1 MKQNYFMGLIA
12 CAALT
17 MTGCSNDEINAPQQS
32 QGNNA
37 IEFSTY
43 LGRNAQGSRGTETN
57 DASIKSENGGF
68 GVLAYYTEQKNFADA
83 NNNKPNFMWNQKVT
97 YNGTNWEYTPVK
109 YWPTKVGDKV
119 SFFAYAPY
127 VEGGDA
133 NGIVLSKN
141 NATGAPTATI
151 TLPDD
156 ASKTI
161 DFVAAVQMNKTYND
175 SAKANN
181 NVSFTLLHE
190 MTRVKVQAKLDK
202 SVYDTS
208 SDPKHKTFVVIKN
221 VTFNNKGQFYK
232 SGTYTFSTDDKKRG
246 TWTTTNNATANASTY
261 TLDLNGVLNTK
272 TITAATATDAAATGA
287 SANSNYKT
295 GVKGL
300 KLVDTTAKDLF
311 KNSEYLFLIPVS
323 ANNGDGLT
331 DGKATA
337 TIEYDIVTE
346 DSNLVKGYSCTS
358 ATKTVLLPAGTLK
371 QGISYNYIFTIKLD
385 EIVLNAT
392 VNDWDAASN
401 SNIDVP
407 YTPDDAT
414 KQN

>member
-12 CAALT
+12 YAALT

-43 LGRNAQGSRGTETN
+43 LGRNAQGSRGTETSTT
-57 DASIKSENGGF
+57 SIQTSGF
-68 GVLAYYTEQKNFADA
+68 GVLAYYTEQNNFAD
-83 NNNKPNFMWNQKVT
+83 NNKPNFMWNQKVT
-97 YNGTNWEYTPVK
+97 HNGTNWEYTPVK

-127 VEGGDA
+127 AA
-133 NGIVLSKN
+133 NDNDKGIVLSGN
-141 NATGAPTATI
+141 SETGAPTATI

-156 ASKTI
+156 DPSKTI
-161 DFVAAVQMNKTYND
+161 DFVAAVQMNKTHDN
-175 SAKANN
+175 SATANN
-181 NVSFTLLHE
+181 NVSFTLKHE

-202 SVYDTS
+202 SVY
-208 SDPKHKTFVVIKN
+208 SDADAKHKTFVVIKD
-221 VTFNNKGQFYK
+221 VKFNDKGQFYK
-232 SGTYTFSTDDKKRG
+232 SGTYTFSTTNGERG
-246 TWTTTNNATANASTY
+246 TWAPANASTY
-261 TLDLNGVLNTK
+261 TLDLNGVLNTE
-272 TITAATATDAAATGA
+272 TITAATATGA
-287 SANSNYKT
+287 SANGDYKT

-346 DSNLVKGYSCTS
+346 DSKLVAGYSCTS

-392 VNDWDAASN
+392 VNEWDTASD

-407 YTPDDAT
+407 YSPDDAT

>member
-68 GVLAYYTEQKNFADA
+68 GVLAYYTEQNNFADA

-97 YNGTNWEYTPVK
+97 YSNSAWSYTPVK

-127 VEGGDA
+127 VASGNDK
-133 NGIVLSKN
+133 GIVLSGN
-141 NATGAPTATI
+141 SATGAPTATI

-156 ASKTI
+156 PSQTI
-161 DFVAAVQMNKTYND
+161 DFVAAVQMNKIYND
-175 SAKANN
+175 SANANN
-181 NVSFTLLHE
+181 NVSFTLKHE

-202 SVYDTS
+202 SVYSDT
-208 SDPKHKTFVVIKN
+208 DDKHKTFVVIKN
-221 VTFNNKGQFYK
+221 VTFNDKGQFYK
-232 SGTYTFSTDDKKRG
+232 SGKYTFSTDDNKRG
-246 TWTTTNNATANASTY
+246 TWTTTDNATAYS
-261 TLDLNGVLNTK
+261 LDLNKVMKKETIKVTGTK
-272 TITAATATDAAATGA
+272 GKSGSGD
-287 SANSNYKT
+287 YQ
-295 GVKGL
+295 KGEDGI
-300 KLVDTTAKDLF
+300 KLVNTDPVSLF
-311 KNSEYLFLIPVS
+311 KDDQYLFLIPVAS
-323 ANNGDGLT
+323 LT

-346 DSNLVKGYSCTS
+346 DSKLAVGYSCTN
-358 ATKTVLLPAGTLK
+358 AIKTVKLPAGTLQ
-371 QGISYNYIFTIKLD
+371 QGKSYNYTFIINLD
-385 EIVLNAT
+385 EIVLDAT
-392 VNDWDAASN
+392 VEQWDETAPD

-407 YTPDDAT
+407 YSPDDAT

>member
-43 LGRNAQGSRGTETN
+43 LGRNAQGSRSTETN
-57 DASIKSENGGF
+57 TDSIKKSGF
-68 GVLAYYTEQKNFADA
+68 GVLAYYTEQANFTKT
-83 NNNKPNFMWNQKVT
+83 NKPNFMWNQKVT
-97 YNGTNWEYTPVK
+97 HNGTNWEYTPVK

-127 VEGGDA
+127 VE
-133 NGIVLSKN
+133 NGNNNVIVLSGN
-141 NATGAPTATI
+141 SETGAPTATI

-156 ASKTI
+156 PSKTI
-161 DFVAAVQMNKTYND
+161 DFVAAVQMNKTHDN

-181 NVSFTLLHE
+181 NVSFTLKHE

-202 SVYDTS
+202 SVYSDT
-208 SDPKHKTFVVIKN
+208 DAKHKTFVVIKN
-221 VTFNNKGQFYK
+221 VKFNDKGQFYK
-232 SGTYTFSTDDKKRG
+232 SGKYTFSTDDNQRG
-246 TWTTTNNATANASTY
+246 TWATTDNATAYS
-261 TLDLNGVLNTK
+261 LDLNKVMK
-272 TITAATATDAAATGA
+272 KETITVTGATGK
-287 SANSNYKT
+287 SGSGDYQ
-295 GVKGL
+295 KGEDGI
-300 KLVDTTAKDLF
+300 KLVNTDPVSLF
-311 KNSEYLFLIPVS
+311 KDDQYLFLIPV
-323 ANNGDGLT
+323 ANLT

-346 DSNLVKGYSCTS
+346 DSKLAVGYSCTN
-358 ATKTVLLPAGTLK
+358 AIKTVKLPAGTLQ
-371 QGISYNYIFTIKLD
+371 QGKSYNYTFIINLD
-385 EIVLNAT
+385 EIVLDAT
-392 VNDWDAASN
+392 VEQWDETAPD

>member
-43 LGRNAQGSRGTETN
+43 LGRNAQGSRGTETSTT
-57 DASIKSENGGF
+57 SIKTSGF
-68 GVLAYYTEQKNFADA
+68 GVLAYYTEQADFAKT
-83 NNNKPNFMWNQKVT
+83 NKPNFMWNQKVT
-97 YNGTNWEYTPVK
+97 HNGTNWEYTPVK

-141 NATGAPTATI
+141 NVTGAPTATI

-156 ASKTI
+156 DPSKTI
-161 DFVAAVQMNKTYND
+161 DFVAAVQMNKTHD
-175 SAKANN
+175 KGT

-202 SVYDTS
+202 SVYDA
-208 SDPKHKTFVVIKN
+208 DPKHKTFVVIKN
-221 VTFNNKGQFYK
+221 VTFNDKGQFYK
-232 SGTYTFSTDDKKRG
+232 SGTYTFPTTNGERG
-246 TWTTTNNATANASTY
+246 TWTTPYNATAYS
-261 TLDLNGVLNTK
+261 LDLNKVMK
-272 TITAATATDAAATGA
+272 KETIKVTGA
-287 SANSNYKT
+287 KGESGSGNYQE
-295 GVKGL
+295 GEAGI
-300 KLVDTTAKDLF
+300 KLVNTDPVPLF
-311 KNSEYLFLIPVS
+311 KDNQYLFLIPV
-323 ANNGDGLT
+323 ANLT

-346 DSNLVKGYSCTS
+346 DSKLAVGYSCTN

-385 EIVLNAT
+385 EIVLNAE
-392 VNDWDAASN
+392 VKGWDEPASD
-401 SNIDVP
+401 SNINVP
-407 YTPDDAT
+407 YSPDDAT
-414 KQN
+414 KQNKTESKTQQ

>member
-17 MTGCSNDEINAPQQS
+17 MTGCSNDEINVPQQS

-43 LGRNAQGSRGTETN
+43 LGRNAQGSRGTET
-57 DASIKSENGGF
+57 STTFIKTSGF
-68 GVLAYYTEQKNFADA
+68 GVLAYYTEQANFA
-83 NNNKPNFMWNQKVT
+83 NTNKPNFMWNQKVT
-97 YNGTNWEYTPVK
+97 HNGTNWEYTPVK

-127 VEGGDA
+127 AA
-133 NGIVLSKN
+133 NGNDKGIVLSSN
-141 NATGAPTATI
+141 SETGAPTATI

-156 ASKTI
+156 PSQTI
-161 DFVAAVQMNKTYND
+161 DFVAAVQMNKTHD
-175 SAKANN
+175 KGT

-202 SVYDTS
+202 SVYSDT
-208 SDPKHKTFVVIKN
+208 DDKYKTFVVIKN
-221 VTFNNKGQFYK
+221 VTFNDKGQFYK
-232 SGTYTFSTDDKKRG
+232 SGKYTFSTTDGERG
-246 TWTTTNNATANASTY
+246 TWTTTANASTY

-272 TITAATATDAAATGA
+272 LIKVDGA
-287 SANSNYKT
+287 KGEKHYSGNYEE
-295 GVKGL
+295 GVNGV
-300 KLVDTTAKDLF
+300 KLVDDTAKDLF
-311 KNSEYLFLIPVS
+311 KGSEYLFLIPVS
-323 ANNGDGLT
+323 ANNENGLT

-346 DSNLVKGYSCTS
+346 DSKLVAGYSCTS

-392 VNDWDAASN
+392 VNEWDTASD

-407 YTPDDAT
+407 YSPDDAT
-414 KQN
+414 NQNQKRNNN

>member
-57 DASIKSENGGF
+57 TTSIQTSGF
-68 GVLAYYTEQKNFADA
+68 GVLAYYTEQVDFADT
-83 NNNKPNFMWNQKVT
+83 NKPNFMWNQQVT
-97 YNGTNWEYTPVK
+97 YSNSAWSYTPIK

-127 VEGGDA
+127 VAGGDA

-141 NATGAPTATI
+141 NVAGAPTATI
-151 TLPDD
+151 TLPEDP
-156 ASKTI
+156 SQTI
-161 DFVAAVQMNKTYND
+161 DFVAAVQMNKTHDN
-175 SAKANN
+175 SATANN
-181 NVSFTLLHE
+181 DVSFTLKHE

-202 SVYDTS
+202 SVYDA
-208 SDPKHKTFVVIKN
+208 SDAKHKTFVVIKN
-221 VTFNNKGQFYK
+221 VTFNDNGQFYK
-232 SGTYTFSTDDKKRG
+232 SGKYTFSTTDGERG
-246 TWTTTNNATANASTY
+246 TWTTTDNATAYS
-261 TLDLNGVLNTK
+261 LDLNKVMK
-272 TITAATATDAAATGA
+272 KETIKATGA
-287 SANSNYKT
+287 
-295 GVKGL
+295 KGSTVSGDYQKGEDGI
-300 KLVDTTAKDLF
+300 KLVNDTPVSLF
-311 KNSEYLFLIPVS
+311 KDDQYLFLIPVAS
-323 ANNGDGLT
+323 LT

-346 DSNLVKGYSCTS
+346 DSKLAVGYSCTN
-358 ATKTVLLPAGTLK
+358 ATKIVKLPAGTLQ
-371 QGISYNYIFTIKLD
+371 QGKSYNYTFIINLD
-385 EIVLNAT
+385 EIVL
-392 VNDWDAASN
+392 DAAVEKWDETASD
-401 SNIDVP
+401 SNINVP

-414 KQN
+414 K

>member
-1 MKQNYFMGLIA
+1 MKQNYFIGLIA

-17 MTGCSNDEINAPQQS
+17 MTGCSNDEINVPQQS

-43 LGRNAQGSRGTETN
+43 LGRNAQGSRGTETSTT
-57 DASIKSENGGF
+57 SIQNSGF
-68 GVLAYYTEQKNFADA
+68 GVLAYYTENANFSADT
-83 NNNKPNFMWNQKVT
+83 NKPNFMWNQKVT
-97 YNGTNWEYTPVK
+97 YDKTNTNWEYTPIK

-133 NGIVLSKN
+133 NGIVLSGKS
-141 NATGAPTATI
+141 ATGTPTATI

-156 ASKTI
+156 PSQTI
-161 DFVAAVQMNKTYND
+161 DFVAAVEMNKTHDN
-175 SAKANN
+175 SAANN

-202 SVYDTS
+202 LVYDA
-208 SDPKHKTFVVIKN
+208 SDPKHRTFVVIKN
-221 VTFNNKGQFYK
+221 VTFNDKGQFYK
-232 SGTYTFSTDDKKRG
+232 SGKYTFSTTDGERG
-246 TWTTTNNATANASTY
+246 TWTPTPNASTY
-261 TLDLNGVLNTK
+261 TLNLNGVLNKTK
-272 TITAATATDAAATGA
+272 ITAKGANGATTSG
-287 SANSNYKT
+287 NYQA
-295 GVKGL
+295 GVYGI
-300 KLVDTTAKDLF
+300 KLTKKDTPEDLF
-311 KNSEYLFLIPVS
+311 KTNDYLYLIPVS
-323 ANNGDGLT
+323 ANNEKGLT
-331 DGKATA
+331 DGNATA

-346 DSNLVKGYSCTS
+346 DSKLVAGYSCTS

-392 VNDWDAASN
+392 VNDEWDKPSD
-401 SNIDVP
+401 SNINVP

>member
-43 LGRNAQGSRGTETN
+43 LGRNAQGSRSTETN
-57 DASIKSENGGF
+57 TDSIKANGF
-68 GVLAYYTEQKNFADA
+68 GVLAYYTEQNNFADT

-97 YNGTNWEYTPVK
+97 YSNSAWSYTPVK

-127 VEGGDA
+127 VEGGEA

-141 NATGAPTATI
+141 NVAGAPTATI

-156 ASKTI
+156 PSKTI

-202 SVYDTS
+202 SVY
-208 SDPKHKTFVVIKN
+208 SDADAKHKTFVVIKD
-221 VTFNNKGQFYK
+221 VKFNDKGQFYK
-232 SGTYTFSTDDKKRG
+232 SGTYTFSTDDKERG
-246 TWTTTNNATANASTY
+246 KWTTTNNATANASTY
-261 TLDLNGVLNTK
+261 TLDLNGVLNTE

-300 KLVDTTAKDLF
+300 KLVNTTAKDLF

-346 DSNLVKGYSCTS
+346 DSKLVAGYSCTS

-392 VNDWDAASN
+392 VNEWDTASD

-407 YTPDDAT
+407 YSPDDAT

>member
-1 MKQNYFMGLIA
+1 MKQNYFIGLIA

-17 MTGCSNDEINAPQQS
+17 MTGCSNDEINVPQQS

-68 GVLAYYTEQKNFADA
+68 GVLAYYTKQDDFNIKNHT
-83 NNNKPNFMWNQKVT
+83 PNFMWNQQVT
-97 YNGTNWEYTPVK
+97 YKGTNWVYTPVK

-127 VEGGDA
+127 VASVNDK
-133 NGIVLSKN
+133 GIVLSSN
-141 NATGAPTATI
+141 SETGAPTATI

-156 ASKTI
+156 PSKTI
-161 DFVAAVQMNKTYND
+161 DFVATVQMNKTHDN

-181 NVSFTLLHE
+181 NVSFTLKHE

-202 SVYDTS
+202 SVYSDT
-208 SDPKHKTFVVIKN
+208 DAKHKTFVVIKN
-221 VTFNNKGQFYK
+221 VKFNDKGQFYK
-232 SGTYTFSTDDKKRG
+232 SGKYTFSTDDNQRG
-246 TWTTTNNATANASTY
+246 TWATTDNATAYS
-261 TLDLNGVLNTK
+261 LDLNKVMK
-272 TITAATATDAAATGA
+272 KETITVTGATGK
-287 SANSNYKT
+287 SGSGDYQ
-295 GVKGL
+295 KGEDGI
-300 KLVDTTAKDLF
+300 KLVNTDPVSLF
-311 KNSEYLFLIPVS
+311 KDDQYLFLIPV
-323 ANNGDGLT
+323 ANLT

-346 DSNLVKGYSCTS
+346 DSKLAVGYSCTN
-358 ATKTVLLPAGTLK
+358 AIKTVKLPAGTLQ

-385 EIVLNAT
+385 EIVLNAE
-392 VNDWDAASN
+392 VKGWDEPASD
-401 SNIDVP
+401 SNINVP
-407 YTPDDAT
+407 YSPDDAT
-414 KQN
+414 KQNKTELKTQQ

>member
-43 LGRNAQGSRGTETN
+43 LGRNAQGSRGTETSTT
-57 DASIKSENGGF
+57 SIQTSGF
-68 GVLAYYTEQKNFADA
+68 GVLAYYTEKANFA
-83 NNNKPNFMWNQKVT
+83 NNKPNFMWNQQVT
-97 YNGTNWEYTPVK
+97 YKGTNWEYTPVK
-109 YWPTKVGDKV
+109 YWPTKGGDKV

-127 VEGGDA
+127 VAGGDA

-141 NATGAPTATI
+141 NETGAPTATI

-156 ASKTI
+156 PSKTI
-161 DFVAAVQMNKTYND
+161 DFVAAVQMNKTHDN
-175 SAKANN
+175 SATADN
-181 NVSFTLLHE
+181 NVSFTLKHE

-202 SVYDTS
+202 SVYDA
-208 SDPKHKTFVVIKN
+208 SDAKHKTFVVIKN

-232 SGTYTFSTDDKKRG
+232 SGTYTFSTTDGERG
-246 TWTTTNNATANASTY
+246 TWTTTDNNATAYS
-261 TLDLNGVLNTK
+261 LDLNRVMK
-272 TITAATATDAAATGA
+272 KETIKVTDAKGE
-287 SANSNYKT
+287 SGSGNYQ
-295 GVKGL
+295 KGEDGI
-300 KLVDTTAKDLF
+300 KLVNTDPVSLF
-311 KNSEYLFLIPVS
+311 KDNQYLFLIPVAS
-323 ANNGDGLT
+323 LT

-346 DSNLVKGYSCTS
+346 DSKLAVGYSCTN
-358 ATKTVLLPAGTLK
+358 ATKIVKLPAGTLQ
-371 QGISYNYIFTIKLD
+371 QGKSYNYTFIINLD
-385 EIVLNAT
+385 EIVLDAT
-392 VNDWDAASN
+392 VEKWDETASD

-407 YTPDDAT
+407 YSPDDAT
-414 KQN
+414 LKTNPGA

>member
-1 MKQNYFMGLIA
+1 MKQNYFIGLIA

-43 LGRNAQGSRGTETN
+43 LGRNAQGSRGTETK
-57 DASIKSENGGF
+57 DTSIQTSGF
-68 GVLAYYTEQKNFADA
+68 GVLAYYTEKTDFA
-83 NNNKPNFMWNQKVT
+83 NTNKPNFMWNQKVT
-97 YNGTNWEYTPVK
+97 YDKTNTNWEYTPVK

-127 VEGGDA
+127 VASGNA
-133 NGIVLSKN
+133 NGIVLSGN
-141 NATGAPTATI
+141 SVAGAPTATI

-156 ASKTI
+156 PAKTI
-161 DFVAAVQMNKTYND
+161 DFVAAVQMNKTHDNT
-175 SAKANN
+175 KNANN

-202 SVYDTS
+202 LVYDA

-221 VTFNNKGQFYK
+221 VTFNDKGQFYK
-232 SGTYTFSTDDKKRG
+232 SGKYTFSITDGERG
-246 TWTTTNNATANASTY
+246 TWTPTANASTY
-261 TLDLNGVLNTK
+261 TLDLNGVLNKTK
-272 TITAATATDAAATGA
+272 ITANGANGATTSG
-287 SANSNYKT
+287 NYQA
-295 GVKGL
+295 GVDGI
-300 KLVDTTAKDLF
+300 KLTKKDKPEDLF
-311 KNSEYLFLIPVS
+311 KTNDYLYLIPVS

-346 DSNLVKGYSCTS
+346 DSNLVAGYSCTS
-358 ATKTVLLPAGTLK
+358 ATKTVLLPEGTLK

-392 VNDWDAASN
+392 VNEWDTASD
-401 SNIDVP
+401 SNINVP
-407 YTPDDAT
+407 YSPDDAT
-414 KQN
+414 K

>member
-1 MKQNYFMGLIA
+1 MKQNYFIGLIA

-57 DASIKSENGGF
+57 DASIKNEENGGF
-68 GVLAYYTEQKNFADA
+68 GVLAYYTEQTNFTDT
-83 NNNKPNFMWNQKVT
+83 NKPNFMWNQKVT
-97 YNGTNWEYTPVK
+97 FNGTNWEYTPIK

-127 VEGGDA
+127 AAGD
-133 NGIVLSKN
+133 NKKGIVLSAN
-141 NATGAPTATI
+141 NVTGTPTATI
-151 TLPDD
+151 TLPDNPAD
-156 ASKTI
+156 AI
-161 DFVAAVQMNKTYND
+161 DFVAAVQMNKTHDNSE
-175 SAKANN
+175 SAKN
-181 NVSFTLLHE
+181 NVSFILKHE

-202 SVYDTS
+202 SVYSDT
-208 SDPKHKTFVVIKN
+208 DAKHKTFVVIKN
-221 VTFNNKGQFYK
+221 VKFNDKGQFYK
-232 SGTYTFSTDDKKRG
+232 SGKYTFSTDDSKRG
-246 TWTTTNNATANASTY
+246 TWATTANASTY
-261 TLDLNGVLNTK
+261 TLDLNGVLNTELIK
-272 TITAATATDAAATGA
+272 AEGAKKETDSGD
-287 SANSNYKT
+287 YKT
-295 GVKGL
+295 GVQGL

-346 DSNLVKGYSCTS
+346 DSKLVAGYSCTS
-358 ATKTVLLPAGTLK
+358 ATKTVKLPAGTLQ
-371 QGISYNYIFTIKLD
+371 QGMYYNYTFIINLD
-385 EIVLNAT
+385 EIVLDAT
-392 VNDWDAASN
+392 VEKWDETASD
-401 SNIDVP
+401 SNINVP

>member
-43 LGRNAQGSRGTETN
+43 LGRNAQGSRGTETSTT
-57 DASIKSENGGF
+57 SIQTKGF
-68 GVLAYYTEQKNFADA
+68 GVLAYYTEQDNFA
-83 NNNKPNFMWNQKVT
+83 NTNKPNFMWNQQVT
-97 YNGTNWEYTPVK
+97 YSNSAWSYTPVK
-109 YWPTKVGDKV
+109 YWPTKVKDKV

-127 VEGGDA
+127 VASGNA
-133 NGIVLSKN
+133 NGIVLSGN
-141 NATGAPTATI
+141 SAIGAPTATI

-156 ASKTI
+156 PSQTI

-190 MTRVKVQAKLDK
+190 MTRVKIQAKLDK
-202 SVYDTS
+202 SVYDA

-232 SGTYTFSTDDKKRG
+232 SGTYTFSTTNGERG
-246 TWTTTNNATANASTY
+246 KWATTDNATAYS
-261 TLDLNGVLNTK
+261 LDLNKVMK
-272 TITAATATDAAATGA
+272 KDTIKVTGA
-287 SANSNYKT
+287 KDKSGSGDYQ
-295 GVKGL
+295 KGEAGI
-300 KLVDTTAKDLF
+300 KLVNTDPIPLF
-311 KNSEYLFLIPVS
+311 KDDQYLFLIPV
-323 ANNGDGLT
+323 ANLT
-331 DGKATA
+331 DGQATA

-346 DSNLVKGYSCTS
+346 DSKLAVGYSCTN
-358 ATKTVLLPAGTLK
+358 AIKTVKLPAGTLQ
-371 QGISYNYIFTIKLD
+371 QGKSYNYTFKIKLD
-385 EIVLNAT
+385 EIVLDAT
-392 VNDWDAASN
+392 VEKWDETASGNDIN
-401 SNIDVP
+401 VP

-414 KQN
+414 VKTNPGA

>member
-43 LGRNAQGSRGTETN
+43 LGRNAQGSRGTETSTT
-57 DASIKSENGGF
+57 SIKTSGF
-68 GVLAYYTEQKNFADA
+68 GVLAYYTEQADFAKT
-83 NNNKPNFMWNQKVT
+83 NKPNFMWNQKVT
-97 YNGTNWEYTPVK
+97 HNGTNWEYTPIK

-141 NATGAPTATI
+141 NVTGAPTATI

-156 ASKTI
+156 DPSKTI
-161 DFVAAVQMNKTYND
+161 DFVAAVQMNKTHD
-175 SAKANN
+175 KGT

-202 SVYDTS
+202 SVYDA

-221 VTFNNKGQFYK
+221 VTFNDKGQFYK
-232 SGTYTFSTDDKKRG
+232 SGKYTFSITDGERG
-246 TWTTTNNATANASTY
+246 TWTPTANASTY
-261 TLDLNGVLNTK
+261 TLDLNGVLNKTK
-272 TITAATATDAAATGA
+272 ITANGA
-287 SANSNYKT
+287 KSGNYQA
-295 GVKGL
+295 GVDGI
-300 KLVDTTAKDLF
+300 KLTKKDTPEDLF
-311 KNSEYLFLIPVS
+311 KTNDYLYLIPVS
-323 ANNGDGLT
+323 ANNEKGLT
-331 DGKATA
+331 NGDATA

-346 DSNLVKGYSCTS
+346 DSKLVAGYSCTS
-358 ATKTVLLPAGTLK
+358 ATKTVLLPEGTLK

-385 EIVLNAT
+385 EIVLSAT
-392 VNDWDAASN
+392 VKDWDKADSD

-414 KQN
+414 ATTNPGA

>member
-43 LGRNAQGSRGTETN
+43 LGRNAQGSRSTETN
-57 DASIKSENGGF
+57 TDSIKANGF
-68 GVLAYYTEQKNFADA
+68 GVLAYYTEQNNFADT

-97 YNGTNWEYTPVK
+97 YSNSAWSYTPVK

-127 VEGGDA
+127 VEGGEA

-141 NATGAPTATI
+141 NVAGAPTATI

-156 ASKTI
+156 PSKTI

-202 SVYDTS
+202 SVY
-208 SDPKHKTFVVIKN
+208 SDADAKHKTFVVIKD
-221 VTFNNKGQFYK
+221 VKFNDKGQFYK
-232 SGTYTFSTDDKKRG
+232 SGTYTFSTDDKERG
-246 TWTTTNNATANASTY
+246 KWTTTNNATANASTY
-261 TLDLNGVLNTK
+261 TLDLNGVLNTE

-300 KLVDTTAKDLF
+300 KLVNTTAKDLF

>member
-17 MTGCSNDEINAPQQS
+17 MTSCSNDEINAPQQS

-43 LGRNAQGSRGTETN
+43 LGRNAQGSRGTETSTT
-57 DASIKSENGGF
+57 SIQNSGF
-68 GVLAYYTEQKNFADA
+68 GVLAYYTENANFSADT
-83 NNNKPNFMWNQKVT
+83 NKPNFMWNQKVT
-97 YNGTNWEYTPVK
+97 YSNSAWSYTPVK

-127 VEGGDA
+127 VE
-133 NGIVLSKN
+133 NGKDTVIELSGKS
-141 NATGAPTATI
+141 ATGTPTATI
-151 TLPDD
+151 TLPNDP
-156 ASKTI
+156 SQTI
-161 DFVAAVQMNKTYND
+161 DFVAAVQMNKTHDN
-175 SAKANN
+175 SASANN
-181 NVSFTLLHE
+181 NVSFTLKHE

-202 SVYDTS
+202 SVYDA
-208 SDPKHKTFVVIKN
+208 SDAKHKTFVVIKN
-221 VTFNNKGQFYK
+221 VTFNDKGQFYK
-232 SGTYTFSTDDKKRG
+232 SGTYTFSTTDGERG
-246 TWTTTNNATANASTY
+246 TWTPTANASTY
-261 TLDLNGVLNTK
+261 TLDLNGVLNTELIK
-272 TITAATATDAAATGA
+272 VDGA
-287 SANSNYKT
+287 KGENHHSGNYEE
-295 GVKGL
+295 GVNGVR
-300 KLVDTTAKDLF
+300 LVDDTAKDLF
-311 KNSEYLFLIPVS
+311 KGSEYLFLIPVS
-323 ANNGDGLT
+323 ANNGNGLT
-331 DGKATA
+331 DGNATA

-392 VNDWDAASN
+392 VNEWDKPSD
-401 SNIDVP
+401 SNINVP

-414 KQN
+414 EKTNPGA

>member
-68 GVLAYYTEQKNFADA
+68 GVLAYYTEQADFADT
-83 NNNKPNFMWNQKVT
+83 NNNKPNFMWNQQVT
-97 YNGTNWEYTPVK
+97 YKGTNWVYTPVK

-127 VEGGDA
+127 VAGGNDK
-133 NGIVLSKN
+133 GIVLSGKS
-141 NATGAPTATI
+141 ATGAPTATI

-156 ASKTI
+156 PAQTI
-161 DFVAAVQMNKTYND
+161 DFVAAVQMNKTHD
-175 SAKANN
+175 KGT
-181 NVSFTLLHE
+181 NVSFTLKHE

-202 SVYDTS
+202 SVYDA

-232 SGTYTFSTDDKKRG
+232 SGIYTFSTDDSKRG
-246 TWTTTNNATANASTY
+246 KWAAPETNDLTY
-261 TLDLNGVLNTK
+261 TLNLNGVLNKTK
-272 TITAATATDAAATGA
+272 ITAN
-287 SANSNYKT
+287 SAVSGDYKT
-295 GVKGL
+295 GVDGI
-300 KLVDTTAKDLF
+300 KLTKKDTPENLF
-311 KNSEYLFLIPVS
+311 KTNEYLYLIPVS
-323 ANNGDGLT
+323 ADNENGLT

-358 ATKTVLLPAGTLK
+358 ATKTVLLPEGTLK

-385 EIVLNAT
+385 EIVLNAE
-392 VNDWDAASN
+392 VKGWDEPASD
-401 SNIDVP
+401 SNINVP
-407 YTPDDAT
+407 YSPDDAT
-414 KQN
+414 KQNKTESKTQQ

>member
-1 MKQNYFMGLIA
+1 MKQNYFIGLIA

-97 YNGTNWEYTPVK
+97 YSNSAWSYTPVK

-127 VEGGDA
+127 AA
-133 NGIVLSKN
+133 NGNDKGIVLSGN
-141 NATGAPTATI
+141 SATGAPTATI

-156 ASKTI
+156 LSQTI
-161 DFVAAVQMNKTYND
+161 DFVAAVQMNK
-175 SAKANN
+175 SAANN
-181 NVSFTLLHE
+181 NVRFTLKHE
-190 MTRVKVQAKLDK
+190 MTRVKVQAKLNK
-202 SVYDTS
+202 LVYDAN
-208 SDPKHKTFVVIKN
+208 DAKKKTFVVIKD
-221 VTFNNKGQFYK
+221 VKFNNKLDFYK
-232 SGTYTFSTDDKKRG
+232 SGIYTFSIDDNTIGKWAPVTDDSK
-246 TWTTTNNATANASTY
+246 TTS
-261 TLDLNGVLNTK
+261 LDLNK
-272 TITAATATDAAATGA
+272 AMAKETIKVTDAKGE
-287 SANSNYKT
+287 SGSGNYQ
-295 GVKGL
+295 KGEAGI
-300 KLVDTTAKDLF
+300 KLVNTDPVPLIKDDQ
-311 KNSEYLFLIPVS
+311 YLFLIPV
-323 ANNGDGLT
+323 ANLT
-331 DGKATA
+331 DGQATA

-346 DSNLVKGYSCTS
+346 DSKLEVGYSCTN
-358 ATKTVLLPAGTLK
+358 AIKTVKLPAGTLQ
-371 QGISYNYIFTIKLD
+371 QGKSYNYTFIINLD
-385 EIVLNAT
+385 EIVLDAT
-392 VNDWDAASN
+392 VEKWDETASGNDIN
-401 SNIDVP
+401 VP

-414 KQN
+414 VKTNPGA

>member
-43 LGRNAQGSRGTETN
+43 LGRNAQGSRGTETSTT
-57 DASIKSENGGF
+57 SIKTSGF
-68 GVLAYYTEQKNFADA
+68 GVLAYYTEQNNFADA

-97 YNGTNWEYTPVK
+97 HNGTNWEYTPIK

-127 VEGGDA
+127 VENGNDK
-133 NGIVLSKN
+133 GIVLSGN
-141 NATGAPTATI
+141 SATGAPTATI

-156 ASKTI
+156 PSQTI

-181 NVSFTLLHE
+181 NVRFTLLHE

-202 SVYDTS
+202 SVYSDT
-208 SDPKHKTFVVIKN
+208 DDKHKTFVVIKN

-232 SGTYTFSTDDKKRG
+232 SGIYTFSTDDSKRG
-246 TWTTTNNATANASTY
+246 TWAAPTTNDLTY
-261 TLDLNGVLNTK
+261 TLNLNGVLKTE

-331 DGKATA
+331 NGKATA

-346 DSNLVKGYSCTS
+346 DSNLVAGYSCTS

-392 VNDWDAASN
+392 VNEWDTASD

-407 YTPDDAT
+407 YSPDDAT